1 LAIAVQANSPWKTF
15 NDLLDYAKKNPG
27 KLRVDTIGIGSP
39 AHFDLEI
46 IQSLTGAQFT
56 HIPFKGGES
65 VITALLGGHIE
76 MTFDAINKLI
86 PHVESG
92 KLRVLLLTNK
102 MADFPNVPT
111 LTESGYQ
118 QDLVFTWFAMYA
130 PSGLPEEVKKVLVP
144 AVEKAIK
151 NPEYKAKF
159 ERMKLI
165 VEYKSPV
172 EMKKLVAEEYARAL
186 AIAKKVGLSK

>member
-1 LAIAVQANSPWKTF
+1 
-15 NDLLDYAKKNPG
+15 
-27 KLRVDTIGIGSP
+27 
-39 AHFDLEI
+39 
-46 IQSLTGAQFT
+46 
-56 HIPFKGGES
+56 
-65 VITALLGGHIE
+65 
-76 MTFDAINKLI
+76 
-86 PHVESG
+86 
-92 KLRVLLLTNK
+92 
-102 MADFPNVPT
+102 
-111 LTESGYQ
+111 
-118 QDLVFTWFAMYA
+118 MYA
-130 PSGLPEEVKKVLVP
+130 PSGLPEEVKKVLIP